1 LTSAARS
8 DAYGADMARYVIDA
22 PTLLHLVTNGV
33 KVSPSHQLVAP
44 NLIRSQA
51 LSLLFSRVRDGE
63 LIEDVALQHH
73 ERITELKMRLLGDRV
88 SRRTAWKLAREH
100 GWKTTYDAE
109 YLAITKLQADAL
121 VTIDPGLARKAKDV
135 VPVAPISALAA
146 DYAPASGPRRPRS
159 GDA

>member
-73 ERITELKMRLLGDRV
+73 
-88 SRRTAWKLAREH
+88 
-100 GWKTTYDAE
+100 
-109 YLAITKLQADAL
+109 
-121 VTIDPGLARKAKDV
+121 
-135 VPVAPISALAA
+135 A
-146 DYAPASGPRRPRS
+146 DYRAQ
-159 GDA
+159 DATAR